1 MKMANLMVAD
11 NCDILCSDVRR
22 MSHFYHEVLGLPF
35 HVKPDRNNA
44 YAVLDA
50 GTLRIFLI
58 RTAAGSH
65 PPRRSPID
73 DSSPPGLDSLAF
85 RVTDLSGAMAY
96 LDGKVEWAGGL
107 DSWSVGGVSYS
118 FRSFYDIEGNL
129 LYVAKP
135 H

>member
-1 MKMANLMVAD
+1 MKMANMMVAD
-11 NCDILCSDVRR
+11 NCDILCSDVWR

-35 HVKPDRNNA
+35 HVKPDHNNT
-44 YAVLDA
+44 YAALDA
-50 GTLRIFLI
+50 GTLRIFLL
-58 RTAAGSH
+58 RTAISPH

-85 RVTDLSGAMAY
+85 RVTDLSETIAY

-107 DSWSVGGVSYS
+107 YSWSKGGVNYS
-118 FRSFYDIEGNL
+118 FRPFYDIEGNL